1 MNDFTKLNRRQR
13 IIQRNRTERLSD
25 MLDWKSLGIYY
36 RQVSSFLSTCFL
48 ALLNIINYFQCT
60 GKARRSDSEVF
71 ARDRKS

>member
-48 ALLNIINYFQCT
+48 ALLNIINYCSIFN
-60 GKARRSDSEVF
+60 V
-71 ARDRKS
+71 KSGDLILIIGFC